1 MSELT
6 TVARPYAKAA
16 FDYAVEHNAI
26 DNWLAMLVFA
36 AEVSKNETIKQLI
49 KSTANKEEVTKV
61 FIGVCEEQLDQNG
74 QNLIKLMAE
83 NNRLSLLP
91 DVATLFSE
99 LKNEYEKT
107 VEVAVTS
114 AVELS
119 AKQQDSLVQSL
130 EKRLAKKVKLNCR
143 VDESIVGGLLIKA
156 GDTVIDSTIRG
167 KLDRLATSLQ
177 S

>member
-16 FDYAVEHNAI
+16 FDYAVEQNAI
-26 DNWLAMLVFA
+26 ENWLAMLVFA

-49 KSTANKEEVTKV
+49 EGSSSKDDVTKV
-61 FIGVCEEQLDQNG
+61 FIGVCEEQLDQYG
-74 QNLIKLMAE
+74 QNLIKVMAE

-91 DVATLFSE
+91 DVAALFSE

-114 AVELS
+114 AIELS
-119 AKQQDSLVQSL
+119 SKQKDDLVQSL

-143 VDESIVGGLLIKA
+143 VDESIIGGLFIKA
-156 GDTVIDSTIRG
+156 GDTVIDSTVRG

>member
-16 FDYAVEHNAI
+16 FDYAVEQNAI
-26 DNWLAMLVFA
+26 DNWFSMLVFA
-36 AEVSKNETIKQLI
+36 AEVSKNETIKQLM
-49 KSTANKEEVTKV
+49 KSSPNTEETAKIFV
-61 FIGVCEEQLDQNG
+61 GVCEEQLDQNG

-91 DVATLFSE
+91 EVVALFSE
-99 LKNEYEKT
+99 LKYEHEKT
-107 VEVAVTS
+107 IEVSVVS

-119 AKQQDSLVQSL
+119 VKQQDNLVQSL

-143 VDESIVGGLLIKA
+143 VDESIVGGMLIQA
-156 GDTVIDSTIRG
+156 GDMVIDSTVRG

>member
-16 FDYAVEHNAI
+16 FDYAVEQNAI
-26 DNWLAMLVFA
+26 ENWQTMLVFA

-49 KSTANKEEVTKV
+49 KSTANKDEVVKI
-61 FIGVCEEQLDQNG
+61 FIGVCEDQLDQCG

-83 NNRLSLLP
+83 NNRLNILP
-91 DVATLFSE
+91 DVAALFSE

-107 VEVAVTS
+107 VEVTVTS

-119 AKQQDSLVQSL
+119 EKQQDSLVQSL

-143 VDESIVGGLLIKA
+143 VDEAVVGGLLIKA

-167 KLDRLATSLQ
+167 KLERLNTALQ